1 MSWLLAF
8 CCVITLV
15 APSVVN
21 AAADDF
27 EIIDDTDARFVY
39 SDGNANNGGWES
51 AGAGDA
57 SVTEHWSNTAGAT
70 LDITF
75 NGTKLELYGKKAA
88 NHAMFSVS
96 IDGSEAVECDAYA
109 AVTEPEAKL
118 FESKT
123 LAAGNHTA
131 HITVLEK
138 EMKLLQGQEA
148 FMAYSLC
155 MQKHLRQRLPS
166 RNFRDI
172 QKLTMLFLQQIMS
185 PSRSSTSRQ
194 ALGLREAATEIC
206 FITEQSITAQK
217 ALMCLMR

>member
-1 MSWLLAF
+1 MKKTKKLVMSWLLAF

-138 EMKLLQGQEA
+138 RNEA
-148 FMAYSLC
+148 STGTGSVYGV
-155 MQKHLRQRLPS
+155 
-166 RNFRDI
+166 
-172 QKLTMLFLQQIMS
+172 LFLQQIMS

>member
-1 MSWLLAF
+1 MKKTKKLVMSWLLAF

-138 EMKLLQGQEA
+138 RNEA
-148 FMAYSLC
+148 STGTGSVYGVQFVYA
-155 MQKHLRQRLPS
+155 KAFEQRLPS

-185 PSRSSTSRQ
+185 SDPVRAGRRLDCGKRQ
-194 ALGLREAATEIC
+194 RKFVL
-206 FITEQSITAQK
+206 
-217 ALMCLMR
+217 

>member
-1 MSWLLAF
+1 MIQTHVLYIQT
-8 CCVITLV
+8 VMQIT
-15 APSVVN
+15 
-21 AAADDF
+21 AD
-27 EIIDDTDARFVY
+27 
-39 SDGNANNGGWES
+39 GES

-138 EMKLLQGQEA
+138 RNEASTGTGSVYGVQFVYAKAFEAEIAEPEFPGYTEVDDAVFTTNHELQDPVRAGRR
-148 FMAYSLC
+148 LDC
-155 MQKHLRQRLPS
+155 GKRQRKFVL
-166 RNFRDI
+166 
-172 QKLTMLFLQQIMS
+172 
-185 PSRSSTSRQ
+185 
-194 ALGLREAATEIC
+194 
-206 FITEQSITAQK
+206 
-217 ALMCLMR
+217 

>member
-1 MSWLLAF
+1 MKKTKKLVMSWLLAF

-138 EMKLLQGQEA
+138 RNEA
-148 FMAYSLC
+148 STGTGSVYGVQFVYA
-155 MQKHLRQRLPS
+155 KHLRQRLRAGIS
-166 RNFRDI
+166 GI
-172 QKLTMLFLQQIMS
+172 Y
-185 PSRSSTSRQ
+185 RS
-194 ALGLREAATEIC
+194 
-206 FITEQSITAQK
+206 
-217 ALMCLMR
+217 

>member
-1 MSWLLAF
+1 MKKTKKLVMSWLLAF

-21 AAADDF
+21 AAADDSRSSM
-27 EIIDDTDARFVY
+27 IQTHVLYIQTVMQITA
-39 SDGNANNGGWES
+39 DGNRRERATLPLQS
-51 AGAGDA
+51 
-57 SVTEHWSNTAGAT
+57 TGAT
-70 LDITF
+70 RQARHWTLHSTEQNWSF
-75 NGTKLELYGKKAA
+75 TVKKAA

-138 EMKLLQGQEA
+138 RNEA
-148 FMAYSLC
+148 STGTGSVYGVQFVYA
-155 MQKHLRQRLPS
+155 KALRQRLRAGIS
-166 RNFRDI
+166 GI
-172 QKLTMLFLQQIMS
+172 Y
-185 PSRSSTSRQ
+185 RS
-194 ALGLREAATEIC
+194 
-206 FITEQSITAQK
+206 
-217 ALMCLMR
+217 

>member
-1 MSWLLAF
+1 MKKTKKLVMSWLLAF

-138 EMKLLQGQEA
+138 RNEA
-148 FMAYSLC
+148 STGTGSVY
-155 MQKHLRQRLPS
+155 
-166 RNFRDI
+166 FR
-172 QKLTMLFLQQIMS
+172 
-185 PSRSSTSRQ
+185 
-194 ALGLREAATEIC
+194 
-206 FITEQSITAQK
+206 
-217 ALMCLMR
+217 

>member
-1 MSWLLAF
+1 MKKTKKLGNSHGCLPFAVSSLWLS
-8 CCVITLV
+8 
-15 APSVVN
+15 PSVVN

-118 FESKT
+118 FRKQNACGRKS
-123 LAAGNHTA
+123 
-131 HITVLEK
+131 
-138 EMKLLQGQEA
+138 
-148 FMAYSLC
+148 YSSY
-155 MQKHLRQRLPS
+155 HS
-166 RNFRDI
+166 FR
-172 QKLTMLFLQQIMS
+172 K
-185 PSRSSTSRQ
+185 
-194 ALGLREAATEIC
+194 
-206 FITEQSITAQK
+206 K
-217 ALMCLMR
+217 K